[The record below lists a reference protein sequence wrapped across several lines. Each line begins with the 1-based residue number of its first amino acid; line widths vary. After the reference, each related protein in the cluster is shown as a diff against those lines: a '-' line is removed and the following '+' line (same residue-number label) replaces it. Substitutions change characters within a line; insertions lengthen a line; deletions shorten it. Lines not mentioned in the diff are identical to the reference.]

1 MWNLKAEDRKKK
13 REINVKKRVTE
24 GEKYE
29 AQDSK
34 WWTIEEFEE
43 TEGKGKKL
51 ANLKICWNLW
61 IYINRNMNTSSSF
74 HMSKNHHHF
83 IAWD

>member
-1 MWNLKAEDRKKK
+1 MKKK
-13 REINVKKRVTE
+13 VTE

-34 WWTIEEFEE
+34 WLTTEEFEE

-51 ANLKICWNLW
+51 ANLKPYWNLW
-61 IYINRNMNTSSSF
+61 IYINRNMHASSF

-83 IAWD
+83 IALH